1 MKYWEINRSLD
12 NKVDGIKKY
21 YEFEKNCMRYK
32 IIF

>member
-21 YEFEKNCMRYK
+21 YEFEKKLYA
-32 IIF
+32 I